1 MMDREEIEQKVKE
14 ILADRLDID
23 IKKIKSDSDLV
34 DDLGMDSLAAI
45 EVTYAIKDRFGI
57 DIYDG
62 DFSETKR
69 VKDIVERLVNIQS
82 NKSYGQRDK
91 KM

>member
-1 MMDREEIEQKVKE
+1 MDREKIEQKVKE

-23 IKKIKSDSDLV
+23 VKKIKSDSDLV

-62 DFSETKR
+62 DFSKIKKVR
-69 VKDIVERLVNIQS
+69 DIAEKLAGIKNK
-82 NKSYGQRDK
+82 KSYE
-91 KM
+91 

>member
-1 MMDREEIEQKVKE
+1 MDRKKIEKEIIR

-23 IKKIKSDSDLV
+23 IEKVKLESELV
-34 DDLGMDSLAAI
+34 NDLGMDSLAAI

-57 DIYDG
+57 DIYDS
-62 DFSETKR
+62 DFSKIEK
-69 VKDIVERLVNIQS
+69 VKDIVEKLVNIK
-82 NKSYGQRDK
+82 NKKSYEQRDK